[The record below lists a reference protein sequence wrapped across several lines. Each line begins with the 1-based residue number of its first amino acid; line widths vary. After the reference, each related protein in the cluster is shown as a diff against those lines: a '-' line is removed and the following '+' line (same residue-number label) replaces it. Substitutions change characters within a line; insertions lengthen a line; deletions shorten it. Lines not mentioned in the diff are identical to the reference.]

1 MQRSEIRECPV
12 GAQTPL
18 HSAYNSKKKG
28 AQSMTNKKD
37 MVLGIGNPRF
47 ADDGFGVRAV
57 HELHRLWRFSDQVEL
72 VDGGTQG
79 FLLLS
84 HVLSARRLI
93 VFDVVDNGLEPGTL
107 LVLENE
113 QVPRLML
120 DKKLS
125 LHQSGLQD
133 ALIVAALTG
142 NFPERLVL
150 VGVQPAHTA
159 DEGRMSGAVE
169 ARISRAVQ
177 IARSQL
183 EHWGSTAESRDEN
196 AVCPEALLPA
206 DLLPARCGSVRT
218 WQAVAC

>member
-1 MQRSEIRECPV
+1 
-12 GAQTPL
+12 
-18 HSAYNSKKKG
+18 
-28 AQSMTNKKD
+28 MTNKKD
-37 MVLGIGNPRF
+37 MVLGIGNPQF

-150 VGVQPAHTA
+150 VGVQPAHIA
-159 DEGRMSGAVE
+159 AEGRMSEAVT

-177 IARSQL
+177 IALSHL
-183 EHWGSTAESRDEN
+183 EHWGNAAELRNEN
-196 AVCPEALLPA
+196 ANSPEAFLTA
-206 DLLPARCGSVRT
+206 DLMAAGAGSVCT